1 MGLSWKLSSI
11 ICLFFYAVQIL
22 FLFFVN
28 IFGFSSIILTLT
40 PAILFALYYNFSFSR
55 SILLPLLFF
64 SFFDD
69 LRLGIYLGTNLIIFI
84 LILILIKLYLEKNF
98 RWSQNLIFIFS
109 MLSYYLILYIFVSN
123 IINIF
128 NFSNLF
134 LIVLVNSCLN
144 WIFFFVI
151 QKSYKYLRM
160 GQNEN

>member
-11 ICLFFYAVQIL
+11 ICLFFYVVQIL

-40 PAILFALYYNFSFSR
+40 PAILFVLYYNFSLSK
-55 SILLPLLFF
+55 SILIPLLFF

-84 LILILIKLYLEKNF
+84 FIFIFIKSYLEKNF
-98 RWSQNLIFIFS
+98 IWSQTLIFLFS
-109 MLSYYLILYIFVSN
+109 IVSYYIILYVFVSN
-123 IINIF
+123 MINIF

-151 QKSYKYLRM
+151 QKSYKYLLV